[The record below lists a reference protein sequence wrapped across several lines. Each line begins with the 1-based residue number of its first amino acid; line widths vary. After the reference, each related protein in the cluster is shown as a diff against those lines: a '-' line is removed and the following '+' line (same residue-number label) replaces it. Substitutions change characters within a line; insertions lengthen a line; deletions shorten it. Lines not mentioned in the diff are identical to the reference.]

1 MPKVSTSL
9 LSAYADRSNRV
20 LMVFDNPLDDGTFE
34 IGTASLVATDNGI
47 VPVFVHYEEVPGYT
61 SQVYAIFAGQF
72 RDTTYTM
79 TYGALLGLN
88 GAVVSGTVT
97 FSGLP
102 VAQGTQPRDK
112 RLKVDLNFDVTTGGD
127 IALLVGDDFLREQA
141 LRILSWTAGELATDP
156 QFGVPYRFQGPA
168 NPALLVEYRRLAE
181 KQLRR
186 LPGVVAA
193 KVGLTQTNDMIQ
205 IEAALQTNQTS
216 LTVEA
221 QRTLGR

>member
-1 MPKVSTSL
+1 MAVNL
-9 LSAYADRSNRV
+9 LSAQADRSNRV
-20 LMVFDNPLDDGTFE
+20 LMVFDGALDDGTFE
-34 IGTASLVATDNGI
+34 LGTASLVAADNGV
-47 VPVFVHYEEVPGYT
+47 VPVFVHYEEVAGYT
-61 SQVYAIFAGQF
+61 TRAYALWSGQF

-79 TYGALLGLN
+79 TYGGLLGLDSS
-88 GAVVSGTVT
+88 VVSGTTT
-97 FSGLP
+97 FTGLT
-102 VAQGTQPRDK
+102 VAQGTQPIDR

-168 NPALLVEYRRLAE
+168 NPAALVEYRRLAE

-193 KVGLTQTNDMIQ
+193 KVGLTQTNDQIQ
-205 IEAALQTNQTS
+205 IEAALQTDQTS
-216 LTVEA
+216 LTVQA